1 MEVRKTVKLRVVGDN
16 ENLKELE
23 KLLAI
28 WRYSVIQKREGINID
43 SFEIPTT
50 YKNSLKQ
57 YNNFEIPAFH
67 PILFNTGFSIDFENN
82 EVKLTSLKRH
92 KRVILKVDEEGME
105 YLKKEI
111 ENGAKAIM
119 IMIIPPSYLKGKH
132 KRREIV
138 RNSHWTLNITL
149 RKSIEL
155 LTIEK
160 FKKLQKIAILGI
172 DLNSRHGVS
181 YAVWTWNRSNG
192 LIKEEE
198 IGFIKSKIKP
208 HFFQE
213 KVLRKLQRNH
223 GNNVKNNELWQRINK
238 RIQRQ
243 NKNWTEK
250 ASKEIIN
257 IALQSIEKYNADI
270 AMITFE
276 NLSGFKANGNGRKEI
291 NKANNQWLRKIIKR
305 TFEKALW
312 SYSTKILAYK
322 PIKNKKNLEQILINA
337 YKTSRVCSQCGNGIK
352 FISNNEIYCEYCDRH
367 KNRHLNSA
375 DNIARKAIINLCYYI
390 DVLPEHGVL
399 EGQAWAKLP
408 IHRKSSIRASKVRRL
423 LPSMICDE
431 KLL

>member
-1 MEVRKTVKLRVVGDN
+1 MIKLKIN
-16 ENLKELE
+16 EENLKELE

-28 WRYSVIQKREGINID
+28 WRYSVIQKRKGINID
-43 SFEIPTT
+43 NLNIPAT

-57 YNNFEIPAFH
+57 FNDFNIPAFH
-67 PILFNTGFSIDFENN
+67 PIAFNTGFSIDFENN

-149 RKSIEL
+149 RKNIVL

-160 FKKLQKIAILGI
+160 FKKLRKIAILGI
-172 DLNSRHGVS
+172 DLNSRHGIG
-181 YAVWTWNRSNG
+181 YAIWTWNRSNG
-192 LIKEEE
+192 LIKDEEM
-198 IGFIKSKIKP
+198 GFIKSKIKP

-223 GNNVKNNELWQRINK
+223 KNSVKNNELFQRINK

-243 NKNWTEK
+243 NKDWVKKVAN
-250 ASKEIIN
+250 EIIN

-276 NLSGFKANGNGRKEI
+276 DLSGFKANNR
-291 NKANNQWLRKIIKR
+291 WLRKITKR
-305 TFEKALW
+305 IFEKALW
-312 SYSTKILAYK
+312 SYPTKILAYK
-322 PIKNKKNLEQILINA
+322 PIKNQRNIEQILIDA
-337 YKTSRVCSQCGNGIK
+337 YETSKKCSKCGNYVE
-352 FISNNEIYCEYCDRH
+352 FISNNEVYCKHCNRH

-375 DNIARKAIINLCYYI
+375 DNIARKAILDLCYFI
-390 DVLPEHGVL
+390 DTF
-399 EGQAWAKLP
+399 
-408 IHRKSSIRASKVRRL
+408 
-423 LPSMICDE
+423 
-431 KLL
+431 

>member
-1 MEVRKTVKLRVVGDN
+1 MEINKIIKLKINN
-16 ENLKELE
+16 ENLKEIE
-23 KLLAI
+23 ELLAI
-28 WRYSVIQKREGINID
+28 WRYSVWQKRKGINID
-43 SFEIPTT
+43 NLKIPTT
-50 YKNSLKQ
+50 YKVSLKNF
-57 YNNFEIPAFH
+57 NNFNIPMFH

-82 EVKLTSLKRH
+82 EVKLTSLKKY
-92 KRVILKVDEEGME
+92 KRIILKVDEENMD

-111 ENGAKAIM
+111 NNGAKATE

-160 FKKLQKIAILGI
+160 FKKLQKVAILGI
-172 DLNSRHGVS
+172 DLNSRHGIG
-181 YAVWTWNRSNG
+181 YAIWTWNRSNG

-198 IGFIKSKIKP
+198 MGFIKSKIKP

-223 GNNVKNNELWQRINK
+223 GNSVKYNELFQRINK

-243 NKNWTEK
+243 NRDWTEK
-250 ASKEIIN
+250 TSKEIIN
-257 IALQSIEKYNADI
+257 IALQSIEKYDVGVVAI
-270 AMITFE
+270 AFE
-276 NLSGFKANGNGRKEI
+276 NLSGFKANGNGRKEV
-291 NKANNQWLRKIIKR
+291 NKANSQWLRRIVKR

-312 SYSTKILAYK
+312 NYSTKILAYK
-322 PIKNKKNLEQILINA
+322 PIKNKKNLKQILINA
-337 YKTSRVCSQCGNGIK
+337 YKTSKKCSRCGNNVE
-352 FISNNEIYCEYCDRH
+352 FISNNEVYCKHCNRH

-375 DNIARKAIINLCYYI
+375 DNIARKAIIKLCYYI

-408 IHRKSSIRASKVRRL
+408 IHRKSSIRASKVR
-423 LPSMICDE
+423 
-431 KLL
+431 KLLKRAFNDLQ